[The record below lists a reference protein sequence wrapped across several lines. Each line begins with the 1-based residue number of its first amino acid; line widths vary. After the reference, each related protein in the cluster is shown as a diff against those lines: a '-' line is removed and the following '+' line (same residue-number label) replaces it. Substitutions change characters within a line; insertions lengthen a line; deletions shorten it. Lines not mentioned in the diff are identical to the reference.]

1 MRSWRILATVQNCVT
16 ISVATLLI
24 CIWLEISGNNGV
36 DTVKIEKFCRTIPL
50 VQVIGWAS
58 FATGA
63 LTVGFFV
70 GRNLRAR
77 YRLNHR
83 TPYDFYSHAGD
94 NGSCNLEYG
103 VGI

>member
-1 MRSWRILATVQNCVT
+1 MRSLSLRLISRFTSQPKAEREDVKKENSSPTTTPWIRILGWT
-16 ISVATLLI
+16 SV
-24 CIWLEISGNNGV
+24 
-36 DTVKIEKFCRTIPL
+36 
-50 VQVIGWAS
+50 
-58 FATGA
+58 ATGA
-63 LTVGFFV
+63 LTVGYFV

-94 NGSCNLEYG
+94 NGHGIEYG

>member
-1 MRSWRILATVQNCVT
+1 MRSLSLRLVNRFIPQPKAEREDVEKGKSSPTTAPWIQILGWT
-16 ISVATLLI
+16 SV
-24 CIWLEISGNNGV
+24 
-36 DTVKIEKFCRTIPL
+36 
-50 VQVIGWAS
+50 
-58 FATGA
+58 ATGA

-70 GRNLRAR
+70 GKNLRAR

-94 NGSCNLEYG
+94 NGHGIEYG

>member
-1 MRSWRILATVQNCVT
+1 MKSLSLRLITRCMPQQKKAQAVKQEEMKNKKLIPIAAPWIRILGWS
-16 ISVATLLI
+16 SVAT
-24 CIWLEISGNNGV
+24 
-36 DTVKIEKFCRTIPL
+36 
-50 VQVIGWAS
+50 
-58 FATGA
+58 GA
-63 LTVGFFV
+63 VAVGFFV

-94 NGSCNLEYG
+94 SGNGVEYG

>member
-1 MRSWRILATVQNCVT
+1 VKNLNSSLKKAPLIRIVGWA
-16 ISVATLLI
+16 SVAT
-24 CIWLEISGNNGV
+24 
-36 DTVKIEKFCRTIPL
+36 
-50 VQVIGWAS
+50 
-58 FATGA
+58 GA
-63 LTVGFFV
+63 VAVGFYV

-94 NGSCNLEYG
+94 NGKHVEFG